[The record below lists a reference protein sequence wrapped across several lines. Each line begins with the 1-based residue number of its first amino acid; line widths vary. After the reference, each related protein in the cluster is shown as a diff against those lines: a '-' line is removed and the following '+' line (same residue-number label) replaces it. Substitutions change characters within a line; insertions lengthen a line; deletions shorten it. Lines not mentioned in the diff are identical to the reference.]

1 MNILRTNFDKTT
13 KPTFMAQRKP
23 KVTIVSKETLPRKIE
38 LTEMETQYN
47 EVNKEYHKALH
58 DSYVQKRNLS
68 SYYSVQ
74 DKFEYREVM
83 KKKNRLNAKLDRMS
97 KKAGIDRLV
106 LENTIEAKK
115 QYKRYAPKLFR
126 AETKM
131 ALKEVEK
138 LIFEVVT
145 NKNALVILAALI
157 SQCKKMLKK

>member
-1 MNILRTNFDKTT
+1 MNILRMNFDKTA
-13 KPTFMAQRKP
+13 KPTFMAKKEP
-23 KVTIVSKETLPRKIE
+23 KITIVSKETLPRKIE

-68 SYYSVQ
+68 SYYSAQ
-74 DKFEYREVM
+74 DKFEYQEVM

-97 KKAGIDRLV
+97 KKAGIDRFA

-115 QYKRYAPKLFR
+115 QYNRYAPKLFR

-131 ALKEVEK
+131 ALKEVET
-138 LIFEVVT
+138 LIFEAVT
-145 NKNALVILAALI
+145 NKNALVSLAALI

>member
-115 QYKRYAPKLFR
+115 QYNRYAPKLFR

>member
-1 MNILRTNFDKTT
+1 MNILRTNFDNTT

-68 SYYSVQ
+68 SYYSAQ
-74 DKFEYREVM
+74 DKFEYQEVM

-97 KKAGIDRLV
+97 KKAGIDRFA

-115 QYKRYAPKLFR
+115 QYNRYAPKLFR
-126 AETKM
+126 AETRM

-145 NKNALVILAALI
+145 NKNALVTLAALI

>member
-1 MNILRTNFDKTT
+1 MNILRMNFDKTA
-13 KPTFMAQRKP
+13 KPTFMAQKEP
-23 KVTIVSKETLPRKIE
+23 KITIVSKETLPRKIE

-68 SYYSVQ
+68 SYYSAQ
-74 DKFEYREVM
+74 DKFEYQEVM

-97 KKAGIDRLV
+97 KKAGIDRFV

-115 QYKRYAPKLFR
+115 QYNRYAPKLFR

-131 ALKEVEK
+131 ALKEVET
-138 LIFEVVT
+138 LIFEAVT
-145 NKNALVILAALI
+145 NKNALVSLAALI

>member
-13 KPTFMAQRKP
+13 KLTFMAQRKP

-68 SYYSVQ
+68 SYYSAQ
-74 DKFEYREVM
+74 DKFEYQEVM

-115 QYKRYAPKLFR
+115 QYNRYAPKLFR

>member
-97 KKAGIDRLV
+97 KKAGIDRFV

-115 QYKRYAPKLFR
+115 QYNRYAPKLFR

-145 NKNALVILAALI
+145 NKNALVTLAALI

>member
-68 SYYSVQ
+68 SYYSAQ
-74 DKFEYREVM
+74 DKFEYQEVM

-115 QYKRYAPKLFR
+115 QYNRYAPKLFR

>member
-68 SYYSVQ
+68 SYYSAQ
-74 DKFEYREVM
+74 DKFEYQEVM
-83 KKKNRLNAKLDRMS
+83 KKKNRLNSKLDRMS

-115 QYKRYAPKLFR
+115 QYNRYAPKLFR

-145 NKNALVILAALI
+145 NKNALVTLAALI

>member
-97 KKAGIDRLV
+97 KKAGIDRFV

-115 QYKRYAPKLFR
+115 QYNRYAPKLFR

-145 NKNALVILAALI
+145 NKNALVTLAALVT
-157 SQCKKMLKK
+157 QCKKMLKK

>member
-68 SYYSVQ
+68 SYYSAQ
-74 DKFEYREVM
+74 DKFEYQEVM

-97 KKAGIDRLV
+97 KKAGIDRFA

-115 QYKRYAPKLFR
+115 QYNRYAPKLFR

-131 ALKEVEK
+131 ALKEVET
-138 LIFEVVT
+138 LIFEAVT
-145 NKNALVILAALI
+145 NKNALVSLAALI

>member
-68 SYYSVQ
+68 SYYSAQ
-74 DKFEYREVM
+74 DKFEYQEVM

-97 KKAGIDRLV
+97 KKAGIDRFV

-115 QYKRYAPKLFR
+115 QYNRYAPKLFR

-145 NKNALVILAALI
+145 NKNALVTLAALI

>member
-68 SYYSVQ
+68 SYYSAQ
-74 DKFEYREVM
+74 DKFEYQEVM

-106 LENTIEAKK
+106 LENTIESKK
-115 QYKRYAPKLFR
+115 QYNRYAPKLFR

-145 NKNALVILAALI
+145 NKNALVTLAALI

>member
-13 KPTFMAQRKP
+13 KSTFMAQRKP

-68 SYYSVQ
+68 SYYSAQ
-74 DKFEYREVM
+74 DKFEYQEVM

-115 QYKRYAPKLFR
+115 QYNRFAPKLFR
-126 AETKM
+126 AETIL

-145 NKNALVILAALI
+145 NKNALVTLAALI

>member
-68 SYYSVQ
+68 SYYSAQ
-74 DKFEYREVM
+74 DKFEYQEVM

-97 KKAGIDRLV
+97 KKAGIDRFV
-106 LENTIEAKK
+106 LEDTIEAKK
-115 QYKRYAPKLFR
+115 QYNRYAPKLFR

-145 NKNALVILAALI
+145 NKNALVTLAALI
-157 SQCKKMLKK
+157 SQCKTMLKK

>member
-68 SYYSVQ
+68 SYYSAQ
-74 DKFEYREVM
+74 DKFEYQEVM

-115 QYKRYAPKLFR
+115 QYNRYAPKLFR

-145 NKNALVILAALI
+145 NKNALVTLAALI

>member
-1 MNILRTNFDKTT
+1 MNILRTNFDKTA
-13 KPTFMAQRKP
+13 KPTFMAKKEP
-23 KVTIVSKETLPRKIE
+23 KITIVSKETLPRKIE

-68 SYYSVQ
+68 SYYSAQ
-74 DKFEYREVM
+74 DKFEYQEVM
-83 KKKNRLNAKLDRMS
+83 KKKNRLNANLDRMS
-97 KKAGIDRLV
+97 KKAGIDRFA

-115 QYKRYAPKLFR
+115 QYNRYAPKLFR

-131 ALKEVEK
+131 ALKEVET
-138 LIFEVVT
+138 LIFEAVT
-145 NKNALVILAALI
+145 NKNALVSLAALI

>member
-38 LTEMETQYN
+38 LTEMKTQYN

-68 SYYSVQ
+68 SYYSAQ
-74 DKFEYREVM
+74 DKFEYQEVM

-97 KKAGIDRLV
+97 KKAGIDRFA

-115 QYKRYAPKLFR
+115 QYNRYAPKLFR
-126 AETKM
+126 AETRM

-145 NKNALVILAALI
+145 NKNALVTLAALI

>member
-1 MNILRTNFDKTT
+1 MNILTNFDKTT

-68 SYYSVQ
+68 SYYSAQ
-74 DKFEYREVM
+74 DKFEYQEVM

-115 QYKRYAPKLFR
+115 QYNRYAPKLFR

-145 NKNALVILAALI
+145 NKNALVTLAALI